1 MLSKKNV
8 RAHEDYMLK
17 LSGYSLRQ
25 AAWGG
30 NDSPGRFL
38 VRTYFLAGTYPSEF
52 ESGNYR

>member
-1 MLSKKNV
+1 
-8 RAHEDYMLK
+8 MLK

-38 VRTYFLAGTYPSEF
+38 VRTYFLAGTYPVNLSPEII
-52 ESGNYR
+52 GNLFR